1 MRSVAVVTKTDQG
14 PRVRLEG
21 CPRCR
26 RPLVLDHAGRTGLDG
41 MPEADPVRVLLV
53 QRLHLASC
61 PG

>member
-1 MRSVAVVTKTDQG
+1 VVTKTDQG